1 MARNRVQ
8 RLFMY
13 SETEVNDLG
22 LEVFDVTVGSP
33 NYDLEIGKH
42 LRGRKQIFNSAESIT
57 DENVIE
63 VLNKAL
69 AVHQE
74 NRREIL
80 FLKKYERGLQPI
92 LFRTKTY
99 NAEVNNKVV
108 VNIANQ
114 IVTFKT
120 SEFAGEP
127 IQYVSRAAGIRE
139 RKVEEEAEAD
149 EETVPEKVA
158 RVNSMM
164 LSEGK
169 QTKDL
174 KLAHEMFTCGVGY
187 RLTIHDSGREKTDFL
202 DEAPFEMY
210 VPNSENT
217 FVVRRS
223 DVTRRVLMGVTYV
236 FKDDNEKQPVY
247 TVYTPNVKYTIEGI
261 DSEMKIVKREQN
273 NFGMVTLIEYPCNPN
288 YMGAFEPVVPLLD
301 AVNLT
306 LSNKLDGIEQFIQAL
321 MVFDGVD
328 ISREDFLELKDL
340 GAIKLPATQNGN
352 GGRKLYY
359 LNEQLDQSQTQT
371 VIDGMYSHILR
382 IVGMPSQSDANSSDS
397 SNNGAVILKNG
408 WWDAEA
414 RMQETQSMWKE
425 AETDFLKVVL
435 KICSDTN
442 TMDGLR
448 ISDLEPKFWRQSYED
463 LLVKTQSFSTLRT
476 SGMPAIQAFTFSHL
490 SRDPES
496 DAIVYDDYQQRLAD
510 ELDRLNG
517 VAEGLPLDED
527 ETVNPTTTEGVEAQS
542 GVTEEEAV
550 EAEAPKKKQGK
561 GMWSIC
567 PVCGKRFQKKES
579 NQLYDTIGCAN
590 KARKN
595 NGVGFGR

>member
-1 MARNRVQ
+1 M
-8 RLFMY
+8 
-13 SETEVNDLG
+13 G
-22 LEVFDVTVGSP
+22 LEVCDVTVGSP
-33 NYDLEIGKH
+33 VPDLEIGKH
-42 LRGRKQIFNSAESIT
+42 LRGRRQILSSVEAVT

-69 AVHQE
+69 AVHQI
-74 NRREIL
+74 NRKEEL
-80 FLKKYERGLQPI
+80 YLKNYEKGLQPI
-92 LFRTKTY
+92 LFRTKNY
-99 NAEVNNKVV
+99 NAEINNKVV

-127 IQYVSRAAGIRE
+127 IMYVTRGSGMR
-139 RKVEEEAEAD
+139 EAD
-149 EETVPEKVA
+149 KSDKGEPDGETVPEKVA
-158 RVNSMM
+158 RINSMM

-169 QTKDL
+169 QSKDYR
-174 KLAHEMFTCGVGY
+174 LAYDMFTCGVGY
-187 RLTIHDSGREKTDFL
+187 RLAIHDSGREETDYL
-202 DEAPFEMY
+202 DEAPFEIY
-210 VPNSENT
+210 IPKAENT

-236 FKDDNEKQPVY
+236 FKDTNEKEPEY
-247 TVYTPNVKYTIEGI
+247 TVYTPNVKYTISGAG
-261 DSEMKIVKREQN
+261 SEMEIVNREQH
-273 NFGMVTLIEYPCNPN
+273 NFGQVTLIEYPCNPN

-340 GAIKLPATQNGN
+340 GAIKLPATDGGSN
-352 GGRKLYY
+352 GRKLYY

-371 VIDGMYSHILR
+371 VIDGMYKHILR
-382 IVGMPSQSDANSSDS
+382 IVGMPSQGDGNTSDS
-397 SNNGAVILKNG
+397 SNNGAMIIKNG

-425 AETDFLKVVL
+425 AETEFLKVVL
-435 KICSDTN
+435 KICADAN
-442 TMDGLR
+442 ELEGLR

-496 DAIVYDDYQQRLAD
+496 DAIVYDEYQEKLAE

-517 VAEGLPLDED
+517 VAEGLPLDEND
-527 ETVNPTTTEGVEAQS
+527 TVNPTTPEGVQAQS
-542 GVTEEEAV
+542 VTEKSVNSGNNRGRGSSSEQSGGQWA
-550 EAEAPKKKQGK
+550 
-561 GMWSIC
+561 IC
-567 PVCGKRFQKKES
+567 PVCGKRFRKREENQIYDSLSCS
-579 NQLYDTIGCAN
+579 NR
-590 KARKN
+590 ARRN
-595 NGVGFGR
+595 NGISFGR

>member
-1 MARNRVQ
+1 M
-8 RLFMY
+8 
-13 SETEVNDLG
+13 G
-22 LEVFDVTVGSP
+22 LEVYDVTVGAP
-33 NYDLEIGKH
+33 NPDLEIGRN
-42 LRGRKQIFNSAESIT
+42 LRGRRQILSSVEEIT

-69 AVHQE
+69 AVHAL
-74 NRREIL
+74 NRKEEL
-80 FLKKYERGLQPI
+80 FLKNYEKGLQPI
-92 LFRTKTY
+92 LFRTKDY
-99 NAEVNNKVV
+99 NDHINNKIV

-127 IQYVSRAAGIRE
+127 IMYVTRGTGMRASDTSDKGNE
-139 RKVEEEAEAD
+139 D
-149 EETVPEKVA
+149 EESVPEKVA

-169 QTKDL
+169 QSKDYR
-174 KLAHEMFTCGVGY
+174 LAYDMFTCGVGY
-187 RLTIHDSGREKTDFL
+187 RLTIHDSGREETDYL
-202 DEAPFEMY
+202 DEAPFEIY
-210 VPNSENT
+210 IPKAENT

-236 FKDDNEKQPVY
+236 FTDENEQNPEY
-247 TVYTPNVKYTIEGI
+247 TVYTPNVKYTISGV
-261 DSEMKIVKREQN
+261 DSEMKIIGREQH
-273 NFGMVTLIEYPCNPN
+273 NFGQVTLTEYPCNPN

-301 AVNLT
+301 AYNLT

-340 GAIKLPATQNGN
+340 GAIKLPATQGGN

-371 VIDGMYSHILR
+371 VLDGMYKNILR
-382 IVGMPSQSDANSSDS
+382 IVGMPSQGDGNTSDS
-397 SNNGAVILKNG
+397 SNNGAMIIKNG

-425 AETDFLKVVL
+425 AETEFLKIVL
-435 KICSDTN
+435 KICADAN
-442 TMDGLR
+442 EMDGLR

-496 DAIVYDDYQQRLAD
+496 DAIVYDEYQQKLAE

-517 VAEGLPLDED
+517 VAEGLPLDEND
-527 ETVNPTTTEGVEAQS
+527 TVNPTSTDGVAAQAEIETGS
-542 GVTEEEAV
+542 GGGDNSGDGG
-550 EAEAPKKKQGK
+550 GK
-561 GMWSIC
+561 WAIC
-567 PVCGKRFQKKES
+567 PVCGKRFQKREENQIYDSLSCS
-579 NQLYDTIGCAN
+579 NR
-590 KARKN
+590 ARRN

>member
-1 MARNRVQ
+1 M
-8 RLFMY
+8 
-13 SETEVNDLG
+13 G
-22 LEVFDVTVGSP
+22 LEVYDVTVGAP
-33 NYDLEIGKH
+33 NPDLEIGRN
-42 LRGRKQIFNSAESIT
+42 LRGRQQILSSVEEIT

-69 AVHQE
+69 AIHQL
-74 NRREIL
+74 NRREEL
-80 FLKKYERGLQPI
+80 FLKNYEKGLQPI
-92 LFRTKTY
+92 LFRTKVY
-99 NAEVNNKVV
+99 NDHINNKIV

-127 IQYVSRAAGIRE
+127 IMYVTRGTGMR
-139 RKVEEEAEAD
+139 EAD
-149 EETVPEKVA
+149 TEDKGQADSESVPEKVA

-169 QTKDL
+169 QSKDYR
-174 KLAHEMFTCGVGY
+174 LAYDMFTCGVGY
-187 RLTIHDSGREKTDFL
+187 RLTIHDSGREETDYL
-202 DEAPFEMY
+202 DEAPFEIY
-210 VPNSENT
+210 IPKAENT

-236 FKDDNEKQPVY
+236 FTDENEQNPEY
-247 TVYTPNVKYTIEGI
+247 TVYAPNVKYTISNV
-261 DSEMKIVKREQN
+261 DSEMKIIGREQH
-273 NFGMVTLIEYPCNPN
+273 NFGQVTLTEYPCNPN

-301 AVNLT
+301 AYNLT

-340 GAIKLPATQNGN
+340 GAIKLPATQGGN

-359 LNEQLDQSQTQT
+359 LNEQLDQAQTQT
-371 VIDGMYSHILR
+371 LVNDMYKTILQ
-382 IVGMPSQSDANSSDS
+382 IVGMPAQGDGNSSDS
-397 SNNGAVILKNG
+397 SNNGAVIMKNG
-408 WWDAEA
+408 WWHAEA
-414 RMQETQSMWKE
+414 RALETQAMWKK

-435 KICSDTN
+435 KICDEHNVLS
-442 TMDGLR
+442 GLR
-448 ISDLEPKFWRQSYED
+448 ISDLEPRFWRQSYED

-496 DAIVYDDYQQRLAD
+496 DAIVYDEYQEKLAE
-510 ELDRLNG
+510 ELDKMNG
-517 VAEGLPLDED
+517 VAEEVPLNAD
-527 ETVNPTTTEGVEAQS
+527 ETVNPNSVDAIQAQANADDGS
-542 GVTEEEAV
+542 GTASR
-550 EAEAPKKKQGK
+550 QGE
-561 GMWSIC
+561 WAIC
-567 PVCGKRFQKKES
+567 PVCGKRFQKKS
-579 NQLYDTIGCAN
+579 PDQKYSSIACAN

-595 NGVGFGR
+595 QGITFGR

>member
-1 MARNRVQ
+1 MARRLVVR
-8 RLFMY
+8 RLFVY
-13 SETEVNDLG
+13 HGAEVSGLG
-22 LEVFDVTVGSP
+22 LEVYDVTVGAP
-33 NYDLEIGKH
+33 NPDLEIGRN
-42 LRGRKQIFNSAESIT
+42 LRGRRQILSSATEIT

-69 AVHQE
+69 AIHQL
-74 NRREIL
+74 NRREEL
-80 FLKKYERGLQPI
+80 FLKNYEKGLQPI
-92 LFRTKTY
+92 LFRTKVY
-99 NAEVNNKVV
+99 NDHINNKIV

-127 IQYVSRAAGIRE
+127 IMYVTRGTGMRASDTSDKGKE
-139 RKVEEEAEAD
+139 D
-149 EETVPEKVA
+149 EESVPEKVA

-169 QTKDL
+169 QSKDYR
-174 KLAHEMFTCGVGY
+174 LAYDMFTCGVGY
-187 RLTIHDSGREKTDFL
+187 RLTIHDSGHDDTDYL
-202 DEAPFEMY
+202 DEAPFEIY
-210 VPNSENT
+210 IPKAENT

-236 FKDDNEKQPVY
+236 FTDENEQNPEY
-247 TVYTPNVKYTIEGI
+247 TVYTPNVKYTISGV
-261 DSEMKIVKREQN
+261 DSEMKIIGREQH
-273 NFGMVTLIEYPCNPN
+273 NFGQVTLTEYPCNPN

-301 AVNLT
+301 AYNLT

-340 GAIKLPATQNGN
+340 GAIKLPATQGGN

-371 VIDGMYSHILR
+371 VLDGMYKHILR
-382 IVGMPSQSDANSSDS
+382 IVGMPSQGDGNTSDS
-397 SNNGAVILKNG
+397 SNNGAMIIKNG

-425 AETDFLKVVL
+425 AETEFLKIVL
-435 KICSDTN
+435 KICADAN
-442 TMDGLR
+442 ELDGLR

-496 DAIVYDDYQQRLAD
+496 DAIVYDEYQQKLAE
-510 ELDRLNG
+510 ELDKLNG
-517 VAEGLPLDED
+517 IAEGLPLDEND
-527 ETVNPTTTEGVEAQS
+527 TVNPTTTEGVQAQAE
-542 GVTEEEAV
+542 GEETGEGGGGSSS
-550 EAEAPKKKQGK
+550 ENGGK
-561 GMWSIC
+561 WAIC
-567 PVCGKRFQKKES
+567 PVCGKRFQKREENQIYYSLSCS
-579 NQLYDTIGCAN
+579 NR
-590 KARKN
+590 ARRN

>member
-1 MARNRVQ
+1 M
-8 RLFMY
+8 
-13 SETEVNDLG
+13 G
-22 LEVFDVTVGSP
+22 LEVYDVTVGAP
-33 NYDLEIGKH
+33 NPDLEIGRN
-42 LRGRKQIFNSAESIT
+42 LRGRQQILSSVEEIT

-69 AVHQE
+69 AIHQL
-74 NRREIL
+74 NRREEL
-80 FLKKYERGLQPI
+80 FLKNYEKGLQPI
-92 LFRTKTY
+92 LFRTKVY
-99 NAEVNNKVV
+99 NDHINNKIV

-127 IQYVSRAAGIRE
+127 IMYVTRGTGMR
-139 RKVEEEAEAD
+139 EAD
-149 EETVPEKVA
+149 TEDKGQADSESVPEKVA

-169 QTKDL
+169 QSKDYR
-174 KLAHEMFTCGVGY
+174 LAYDMFTCGVGY
-187 RLTIHDSGREKTDFL
+187 RLTIHDSGREETDYL
-202 DEAPFEMY
+202 DEAPFEIY
-210 VPNSENT
+210 IPKAENT

-236 FKDDNEKQPVY
+236 FTDENEQNPEY
-247 TVYTPNVKYTIEGI
+247 TVYAPNVKYTISNV
-261 DSEMKIVKREQN
+261 DSEMKIIGREQH
-273 NFGMVTLIEYPCNPN
+273 NFGQVTLTEYPCNPN

-301 AVNLT
+301 AYNLT

-340 GAIKLPATQNGN
+340 GAIKLPATQGGN

-371 VIDGMYSHILR
+371 VLDGMYKHILR
-382 IVGMPSQSDANSSDS
+382 IVGMPSQGDGNTSDS
-397 SNNGAVILKNG
+397 SNNGAMIIKNG

-425 AETDFLKVVL
+425 AETEFLKIVL
-435 KICSDTN
+435 KICADAN
-442 TMDGLR
+442 ELEGLR

-496 DAIVYDDYQQRLAD
+496 DAIVYDEYQQKLAE

-527 ETVNPTTTEGVEAQS
+527 DTVNPTSPGGVSAQAESDAGAS
-542 GVTEEEAV
+542 GGGSSGDHG
-550 EAEAPKKKQGK
+550 GK
-561 GMWSIC
+561 WAIC
-567 PVCGKRFQKKES
+567 PVCGKRFQKHEDK
-579 NQLYDTIGCAN
+579 QVYDSKACAN
-590 KARKN
+590 KARRD
-595 NGVGFGR
+595 NGIGFRR

>member
-8 RLFMY
+8 RLFLY
-13 SETEVNDLG
+13 SEAEVNGLG
-22 LEVFDVTVGSP
+22 LEAYDVTTVGAM
-33 NYDLEIGKH
+33 NCDLEIGKN
-42 LRGRKQIFNSAESIT
+42 LRGRRQILSSVDQVT

-69 AVHQE
+69 AVHAINRQE
-74 NRREIL
+74 EI

-92 LFRTKTY
+92 LFRQKEY
-99 NAEVNNKVV
+99 NAHINNKVV

-127 IQYVSRAAGIRE
+127 IQYISRGTGMRV
-139 RKVEEEAEAD
+139 RDDAD
-149 EETVPEKVA
+149 ESEPDGETIPEKVA
-158 RVNSMM
+158 RINSMM

-169 QTKDL
+169 RSKDYN
-174 KLAHEMFTCGVGY
+174 LAYEMFTCGVGY
-187 RLTIHDSGREKTDFL
+187 RLVIHDTGDDETDYL

-210 VPNSENT
+210 IPKSENT

-236 FKDDNEKQPVY
+236 FKDNEEKQPEY
-247 TVYTPNVKYTIEGI
+247 TVYTPNVKYTIEGV
-261 DSEMKIVKREQN
+261 DSEMKIVGREKH
-273 NFGMVTLIEYPCNPN
+273 NFGQVTLIEYPCNPN

-340 GAIKLPATQNGN
+340 GAIKLPATQNAG

-371 VIDGMYSHILR
+371 VIDGMYKHILR
-382 IVGMPSQSDANSSDS
+382 IVGMPSQGDGNTSDS
-397 SNNGAVILKNG
+397 SNNGAMIIKNG

-414 RMQETQSMWKE
+414 RMQETQSMWME
-425 AETDFLKVVL
+425 SETAFLKVVL
-435 KICSDTN
+435 KMCSDAN
-442 TMDGLR
+442 ELDGLR

-496 DAIVYDDYQQRLAD
+496 DAIVYDEYQQKLAD
-510 ELDRLNG
+510 ELDRMNG
-517 VAEGLPLDED
+517 VSDSLPLDED
-527 ETVNPTTTEGVEAQS
+527 DTVNPTEPGGVMAQ
-542 GVTEEEAV
+542 
-550 EAEAPKKKQGK
+550 AEAAEESGGRRSGEGSK
-561 GMWSIC
+561 GQWAIC
-567 PVCGKRFQKKES
+567 PVCGKRFQKREER
-579 NQLYDTIGCAN
+579 QVYDSIACAN
-590 KARKN
+590 KARKD
-595 NGVGFGR
+595 NGIGFRR

>member
-1 MARNRVQ
+1 M
-8 RLFMY
+8 
-13 SETEVNDLG
+13 G
-22 LEVFDVTVGSP
+22 LEVYDVTVGAP
-33 NYDLEIGKH
+33 IPDLEVGKN
-42 LRGRKQIFNSAESIT
+42 LRGRRQILSSVDQVT

-69 AVHQE
+69 AIHAV

-80 FLKKYERGLQPI
+80 FLKNYEKGTQPI
-92 LFRTKTY
+92 LLRTKQY
-99 NAEVNNKVV
+99 NDYVNNKVV
-108 VNIANQ
+108 VNLANQ

-127 IQYVSRAAGIRE
+127 IMYVTRGSGMRADEQEDNGE
-139 RKVEEEAEAD
+139 DD

-169 QTKDL
+169 QSKDYH
-174 KLAHEMFTCGVGY
+174 LAYEMFTCGVGY
-187 RLTIHDSGREKTDFL
+187 RLTIHDSGRDDTDYL
-202 DEAPFEMY
+202 DEAPFEIY
-210 VPNSENT
+210 IPKAENT
-217 FVVRRS
+217 FVVRRA

-236 FKDDNEKQPVY
+236 FKDTEEKQPEY
-247 TVYTPNVKYTIEGI
+247 TVYTPDVKYTIEGT
-261 DSEMKIVKREQN
+261 DSAMQIVNKERHK
-273 NFGMVTLIEYPCNPN
+273 FGMVTLTEYPCNPN

-301 AVNLT
+301 AYNLT

-340 GAIKLPATQNGN
+340 GAIKLPATQGN
-352 GGRKLYY
+352 SSGRKLYY

-371 VIDGMYSHILR
+371 VLDGMYKNILR
-382 IVGMPSQSDANSSDS
+382 IVGMPSQGDGNTSDS
-397 SNNGAVILKNG
+397 SNNGAMIIKNG

-414 RMQETQSMWKE
+414 RMQETQAMWKE
-425 AETDFLKVVL
+425 SETAFLKIVL
-435 KICSDTN
+435 KICSDTDEL
-442 TMDGLR
+442 DGLR

-496 DAIVYDDYQQRLAD
+496 DAIVYDKYQQKLAD

-517 VAEGLPLDED
+517 VTDGIPLNED
-527 ETVNPTTTEGVEAQS
+527 DTVNPTSPGGVEAQ
-542 GVTEEEAV
+542 
-550 EAEAPKKKQGK
+550 AEASASSGGGEKSEGK
-561 GMWSIC
+561 WAIC
-567 PVCGKRFQKKES
+567 PVCGKRFMKHEDKQI
-579 NQLYDTIGCAN
+579 YDSKACAN
-590 KARKN
+590 KARRD
-595 NGVGFGR
+595 NGIGFRR